1 MGEMEKVR
9 KKKVILIVMFLFLGI
24 GILMQH
30 QLVGM
35 YFDDFGNASLSYGYD
50 SSFIDGTEYTFKELL
65 AWAKN
70 IYSNWSGR
78 ILYALIMIPMMK
90 ESIRPFM
97 IFQSIILLLIF
108 AVMYRI
114 VKRYCSFDEEPLILI
129 GFVII
134 YGLFT
139 GTILSY
145 GIYWASASV
154 LYLLPILPF
163 LLCVEKYESAK
174 ANLAIEEVGKKTYVQ
189 IGLLIPWITLSQ
201 EQIGGAFLVWI
212 ICRIVLG
219 NIKKENRSIKLDVF
233 VFLWSLFTF
242 LLFFAA
248 PGNWVR
254 MDSNLEFSNLSFLQ
268 KIYKNVPVLAFV
280 LTGNDLLGINILLW
294 ISGVIMLY
302 ILKRKKEKI
311 FLMLGIIPFGVYLI
325 NKGFS
330 KFIDKEIISFQFC
343 TISYFLFIIS
353 MFFIM
358 ILFFQQIQYIQFL
371 AIMIAAVASVFCL
384 LLSPA
389 IALRSCIPYAF
400 ICMIFIEIIVYYFFK
415 DVSQKVLQY
424 IGVLALCIITFVSIN
439 NLIKIYSGYKENYR
453 VEQYNWRILETYNGV
468 EEEIVL
474 EKYVNEIYRG
484 PAPYEEG
491 FEFCETWIKEYFNI
505 PQAVVF
511 VWEES
516 NNK

>member
-1 MGEMEKVR
+1 MEKLR

-30 QLVGM
+30 LLVGM

-50 SSFIDGTEYTFKELL
+50 SSFINGTEYTFKDLL
-65 AWAKN
+65 AWAKS
-70 IYSNWSGR
+70 IYLNWSGR

-90 ESIRPFM
+90 ENIRPFM

-114 VKRYCSFDEEPLILI
+114 VKRFCNFDEEPLILI
-129 GFVII
+129 GFVIM
-134 YGLFT
+134 YGLLT

-145 GIYWASASV
+145 GMYWASASV

-163 LLCVEKYESAK
+163 LLCVEKYENAK

-219 NIKKENRSIKLDVF
+219 MIKRENRSKKLDAF

-242 LLFFAA
+242 LIFFVA

-268 KIYKNVPVLAFV
+268 KINKNVPVLAFV

-294 ISGVIMLY
+294 ISGIIMLY
-302 ILKRKKEKI
+302 MLNRKKEKA
-311 FLMLGIIPFGVYLI
+311 FLLLGIIPFGVYLM
-325 NKGFS
+325 NKGLG
-330 KFIDKEIISFQFC
+330 KFLDMEIISFQFC

-358 ILFFQQIQYIQFL
+358 ILFFQQIQHIEFL

-400 ICMIFIEIIVYYFFK
+400 ICMIFIEITFYYFFK

-424 IGVLALCIITFVSIN
+424 IGGFVLCVITFVSMN
-439 NLIKIYSGYKENYR
+439 NLITIYSGYKENYS
-453 VEQYNWRILETYNGV
+453 VDQYNWSILETYNGV
-468 EEEIVL
+468 EEEIL
-474 EKYVNEIYRG
+474 LKKYANDIYRG
-484 PAPYEEG
+484 PAAYEEG

-505 PQAVVF
+505 PQVVMF